1 MPDAAGWIGHLREA
15 AERLPAEGPPAVR
28 EARRRA
34 VDAVAVALGVDPTL
48 AEPDRARPVDVVSEL
63 LRQFQPLARQA
74 AVDLRRRE
82 LESVPGGERD
92 IAMLGRT

>member
-1 MPDAAGWIGHLREA
+1 M
-15 AERLPAEGPPAVR
+15 R